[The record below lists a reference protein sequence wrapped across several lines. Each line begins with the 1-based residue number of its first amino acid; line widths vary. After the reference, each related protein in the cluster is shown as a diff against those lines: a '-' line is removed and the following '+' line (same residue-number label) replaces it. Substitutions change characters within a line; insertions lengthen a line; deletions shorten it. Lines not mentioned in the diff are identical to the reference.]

1 MTGVVFSFLEQAFC
15 VFILLQINRNAATH
29 NSSVNVGEKLREKA
43 NGMSVIGLLFLPL
56 SGDPGGA
63 GRVNQHKGRRAK
75 VCFSASIRISS
86 VWILGSSAALH
97 AWAILRD
104 WPRF

>member
-43 NGMSVIGLLFLPL
+43 IGI
-56 SGDPGGA
+56 SGNWTVVFA
-63 GRVNQHKGRRAK
+63 
-75 VCFSASIRISS
+75 FI
-86 VWILGSSAALH
+86 W
-97 AWAILRD
+97 WAR
-104 WPRF
+104 WGW